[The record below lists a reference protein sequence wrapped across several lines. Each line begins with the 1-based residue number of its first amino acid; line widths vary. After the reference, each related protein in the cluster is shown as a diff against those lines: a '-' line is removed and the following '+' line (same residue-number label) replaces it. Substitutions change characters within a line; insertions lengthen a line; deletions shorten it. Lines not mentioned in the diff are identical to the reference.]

1 MQHAGIELGP
11 HRLTSTLEVRILVRM
26 VDHSE
31 DDFTGEAADL
41 VLGSKKVEARA
52 SALEED
58 NYRVHAM

>member
-1 MQHAGIELGP
+1 
-11 HRLTSTLEVRILVRM
+11 M

-58 NYRVHAM
+58 NYRVHAALYVAGPHCRHVE

>member
-1 MQHAGIELGP
+1 M
-11 HRLTSTLEVRILVRM
+11 RILVRM

-58 NYRVHAM
+58 NYRVHAALYVAGPHCRHVE